1 MPAESL
7 SDFFKDPT
15 AWKVIA
21 SGQAEGRLVA
31 VAGPDGKPAM
41 RLDYDFHG
49 GGGFVVIRRQVRL
62 DLPETFEFHFSI
74 CGAGPK
80 NHFEFKIADP
90 EDANAWRFLKE
101 QLDLPA
107 DWQKVRIRE
116 RDLPFAWGPAGG
128 GGPKVVGAV
137 ELVVAAGPGGK
148 GSVSFSDL
156 ILEDQSLSAPAAV
169 SASSHHPN
177 HFPESVFAVDASGG
191 WQADAGDS
199 TPWWLVDFG
208 RSVRFGGLVIQW
220 PSPTQPRRFEI
231 ETSADGREWTQLY
244 QAACALG
251 AKSHIPAPQAEAR
264 YLRLNFAN
272 PESAAFK
279 SIQLRPDAF
288 TQTPNEFIHAVAA
301 DYPRGWFPRYWSR
314 EQSYWTPIGNP
325 EGRRRGLINEE
336 GMVEVDE
343 AGFSLEPFLIV
354 SGRLRTW
361 ADAEIRLSLAADGT
375 PFPEVVW
382 QTDGVK
388 LTILPW
394 VDGSGDTLALR
405 TTYQVENP
413 DGLEVRLVVAVRPFQ
428 VNPPWQAFR
437 NLGGR
442 SPIRRIRCDA
452 NGMTVEGRRVI
463 ADRPPETNGV
473 VAYEQGGV
481 VDFLSRKEFPADA
494 ELDDESGLAS
504 AAMSWKLPTVSTPFL
519 VTITVPFFNGTE
531 VSTSSSRENAIA
543 RWEEILAPVRWQ
555 VPSVAG
561 DAIACFRTAAS
572 HILINRDGP
581 AIQPGPRRYTRS
593 WVRDCVI
600 MGAAMAKVGC
610 PHVLREFLVWY
621 VQFQHEDGHVP
632 CVVDR
637 DGVDVLVEHDSH
649 GQLIWGICEL
659 FRNDGDIDFLESMW
673 QPVHLAADYLLH
685 LRSQR
690 MTRDYRE
697 PERADCYGLLP
708 ESASHEGYLAHP
720 VHSYWDDFW
729 GIRGLEAAAELA
741 AALGHHEESARWRN
755 EAQEFLVDTRISI
768 ERVIEKRNLS
778 YIPGSLEW
786 ADFDPTATSNAIA
799 QLDFADDLPAG
810 PLHQTLETYLTGF
823 RQRLRGEVPW
833 LKYTAY
839 EIRIISAFVRLGQRD
854 EAHELLDF
862 FLADRRPLEWN
873 QWPEITWRDPRAPG
887 HLGDVP
893 HTWIAA
899 EYMLAVMSMVASDRE
914 ASEKLVLA
922 SGLPWCWISMEKG
935 FSVSGLMTRYGRL
948 DFQMSASG
956 TDRVGFSIGGG
967 LRLPPG
973 GIHVAPPLPPG
984 MRIIQAMSQDG
995 GALEIGTSGISVA
1008 LNHLPVTGT
1017 LFLASPDRPVLA

>member
-1 MPAESL
+1 MPAEPL
-7 SDFFKDPT
+7 SDFFKDPA

-21 SGQAEGRLVA
+21 SGQAEGRLTA
-31 VAGPDGKPAM
+31 VAGPAGKPAL
-41 RLDYDFHG
+41 RLDYDFRG

-62 DLPETFEFHFSI
+62 DLPETFEFRFSI
-74 CGAGPK
+74 RGAGPE

-90 EDANAWRFLKE
+90 EDANAWRYLKE
-101 QLDLPA
+101 NVGLPA
-107 DWQKVRIRE
+107 AWQEVHIRE

-128 GGPKVVGAV
+128 GGPKAVGAV

-156 ILEDQSLSAPAAV
+156 TLDDQTLSTPAAV
-169 SASSHHPN
+169 SASSHRPDQM
-177 HFPESVFAVDASGG
+177 PESVFKSDSPGG
-191 WQADAGDS
+191 WQAEAGDPS
-199 TPWWLVDFG
+199 PWWSVDFG
-208 RSVRFGGLVIQW
+208 RCVRFGGLVIRW
-220 PSPTQPRRFEI
+220 PSPMPPRDFKI
-231 ETSADGREWTQLY
+231 ETSADGGAWTPLY
-244 QAACALG
+244 QASRALG
-251 AKSHIPAPQAEAR
+251 VLSHIPAPRAEAR
-264 YLRLNFAN
+264 YLRLHFAN
-272 PESAAFK
+272 AESAALDTLE
-279 SIQLRPDAF
+279 LRPDAF
-288 TQTPNEFIHAVAA
+288 TQTPNEFMHAVAA

-314 EQSYWTPIGNP
+314 EQSYWTPVGTP

-343 AGFSLEPFLIV
+343 AGFSLEPFLIA
-354 SGRLRTW
+354 GDRLLTW
-361 ADAEIRLSLAADGT
+361 ADAEIRLSLAADGA
-375 PFPEVVW
+375 PFPEVIW
-382 QTDGVK
+382 QAGGVK
-388 LTILPW
+388 LTISPW
-394 VDGSGDTLALR
+394 VDGTGDTLALR
-405 TTYQVENP
+405 TSYQVENRS
-413 DGLEVRLVVAVRPFQ
+413 GLEARLVVAVRPFQ

-442 SPIRRIRCDA
+442 SPIHRIECA
-452 NGMTVEGRRVI
+452 GAGMTVEGRRVI
-463 ADRPPETNGV
+463 SDRPPETNGA
-473 VAYEQGGV
+473 VACEQGGV
-481 VDFLSRKEFPADA
+481 VDFLSRRAFPTDA
-494 ELDDESGLAS
+494 GVDDESGLAS
-504 AAMSWKLPTVSTPFL
+504 AAMTWKLPADSAPFG
-519 VTITVPFFNGTE
+519 VTLTVPFFDGAA
-531 VSTSSSRENAIA
+531 VPTSSSKEDAVA

-621 VQFQHEDGHVP
+621 VPFQHEDGHVP

-637 DGVDVLVEHDSH
+637 DGVDDLVEHDSH

-659 FRNDGDIDFLESMW
+659 FRNDGDTGFLKTMW
-673 QPVHLAADYLLH
+673 QPVHRAAEYLLH

-690 MTRDYRE
+690 MTREYSD
-697 PERADCYGLLP
+697 PERADSYGLLP

-741 AALGHHEESARWRN
+741 AALGHHDVSARWRN
-755 EAQEFLVDTRISI
+755 EAREFLSDTRISI

-810 PLHQTLETYLTGF
+810 PLHRTLETYLTGF
-823 RQRLRGEVPW
+823 RQRLRGEIPW

-839 EIRIISAFVRLGQRD
+839 EIRIISAFVRLGRRD

-873 QWPEITWRDPRAPG
+873 QWPEITWRENRAPG

-914 ASEKLVLA
+914 APEKLVLA
-922 SGLPWCWISMEKG
+922 SGLPWSWISMEEG
-935 FSVSGLMTRYGRL
+935 FSVSGLVTRYGRL

-956 TDRVGFSIGGG
+956 TSGIRFSIGSG

-973 GIHVAPPLPPG
+973 SIQVAPPLPPG
-984 MRIIQAMSQDG
+984 MRIIRGIDEDG
-995 GALEIGTSGISVA
+995 TPLEIEASGTSVA
-1008 LNHLPVTGT
+1008 VSNLPVTVT
-1017 LFLASPDRPVLA
+1017 LLLTEEKAPFLA

>member
-1 MPAESL
+1 MLAESL
-7 SDFFKDPT
+7 ADFFKDPA

-21 SGQAEGRLVA
+21 SGQAEGRLTA
-31 VAGPDGKPAM
+31 VAGPDGKPAL
-41 RLDYDFHG
+41 RLDYDFQG

-62 DLPETFEFHFSI
+62 DLPETFEFRFSI
-74 CGAGPK
+74 CGAGPR

-90 EDANAWRFLKE
+90 KDANAWRFLKE

-107 DWQKVRIRE
+107 AWQEFHIRE

-128 GGPKVVGAV
+128 GGANAVGAV

-156 ILEDQSLSAPAAV
+156 MLEDQSLSTPAAV
-169 SASSHHPN
+169 SASSHRPN
-177 HFPESVFAVDASGG
+177 HLPESVFKSDSPSG
-191 WQADAGDS
+191 WQAEAGDPS
-199 TPWWLVDFG
+199 PWWSVDFG
-208 RSVRFGGLVIQW
+208 RCVRFGGLVIRW
-220 PSPTQPRRFEI
+220 PSPMPPRNFKI
-231 ETSADGREWTQLY
+231 ETSADGEAWTPLY
-244 QAACALG
+244 QASHALG
-251 AKSHIPAPQAEAR
+251 AQSHIPAPQAEAR
-264 YLRLNFAN
+264 FLRLNFAN
-272 PESAAFK
+272 AESAAFDTLE
-279 SIQLRPDAF
+279 LRPDAF
-288 TQTPNEFIHAVAA
+288 TQTPNEFMHAVAA

-314 EQSYWTPIGNP
+314 EQSYWTPIGSP

-354 SGRLRTW
+354 GDRLITW
-361 ADAEIRLSLAADGT
+361 ADAEIRLSLAADGA
-375 PFPEVVW
+375 PFPEVIW
-382 QTDGVK
+382 QAGGVK
-388 LTILPW
+388 LTVSPW
-394 VDGSGDTLALR
+394 VDGTGETLALR
-405 TTYQVENP
+405 TAYQVENQS
-413 DGLEVRLVVAVRPFQ
+413 GVEARLVVAVRPFQ

-442 SPIRRIRCDA
+442 SPIRRIQCDA
-452 NGMTVEGRRVI
+452 AGMTVEGRRVI
-463 ADRPPETNGV
+463 ADRPPETNGA
-473 VAYEQGGV
+473 VAFEQGGV
-481 VDFLSRKEFPADA
+481 VDFLSRKAYPADA
-494 ELDDESGLAS
+494 ETKDASGLAS
-504 AAMSWKLPTVSTPFL
+504 AAMSWKLPADSAPFV
-519 VTITVPFFNGTE
+519 VTMTAPFFNGAAAP
-531 VSTSSSRENAIA
+531 TSSSREDALA

-555 VPSVAG
+555 VPSLAA

-610 PHVLREFLVWY
+610 PHVLREFLIWY

-637 DGVDVLVEHDSH
+637 DGVDDLVEHDSH

-659 FRNDGDIDFLESMW
+659 FRNDGDINFLESMW

-690 MTRDYRE
+690 MTRDYSE
-697 PERADCYGLLP
+697 PERADSYGLLP

-755 EAQEFLVDTRISI
+755 EAQKFLVDTRISI

-799 QLDFADDLPAG
+799 QLDFADDMPAG

-823 RQRLRGEVPW
+823 RQRLRGEIPW

-854 EAHELLDF
+854 EAHELLGF

-914 ASEKLVLA
+914 AANRLVVA
-922 SGLPWCWISMEKG
+922 SGLPWSWISMETG
-935 FSVSGLMTRYGRL
+935 FSVSGLMTRHGRL

-956 TDRVGFSIGGG
+956 TDHIGFSIGGG

-984 MRIIQAMSQDG
+984 MRIIRGIDQDG
-995 GALEIGTSGISVA
+995 VLMEIEVSGTSIAVH
-1008 LNHLPVTGT
+1008 NLPVTVT
-1017 LFLASPDRPVLA
+1017 LFLGDAEAPNLA

>member
-101 QLDLPA
+101 QLDLPS
-107 DWQKVRIRE
+107 DWQKLCIRE

-128 GGPKVVGAV
+128 GGPNVVGAV

-148 GSVSFSDL
+148 GSMSFSDL

-169 SASSHHPN
+169 SASSHHTD
-177 HFPESVFAVDASGG
+177 HLPESVFTVDASGG
-191 WQADAGDS
+191 WQAAPGDS

-208 RSVRFGGLVIQW
+208 RSIRFGGLVIQW
-220 PSPTQPRRFEI
+220 PSPIQPRRFEI
-231 ETSADGREWTQLY
+231 ETSADGREWIRLY
-244 QAACALG
+244 QAVQALG
-251 AKSHIPAPQAEAR
+251 AQSHIPAPQAEAR

-272 PESAAFK
+272 PESAALK

-288 TQTPNEFIHAVAA
+288 TQTPNEFMHAVAA

-325 EGRRRGLINEE
+325 EGRRRGLLNEE

-382 QTDGVK
+382 QTEGVK
-388 LTILPW
+388 LTVLPW

-413 DGLEVRLVVAVRPFQ
+413 EGVEVRLVVTVRPFQ

-463 ADRPPETNGV
+463 ADRLPDTNGV
-473 VAYEQGGV
+473 VAYEEGGV
-481 VDFLSRKEFPADA
+481 VDFLSRRKFPTDA
-494 ELDDESGLAS
+494 EVEDESGLAS
-504 AAMSWKLPTVSTPFL
+504 AAMSWKLPTVRAPFL
-519 VTITVPFFNGTE
+519 VTITVPFFDKTE
-531 VSTSSSRENAIA
+531 VLTSSSRENAIT
-543 RWEEILAPVRWQ
+543 RWEETLAPVRWQ
-555 VPSVAG
+555 VPSVAD
-561 DAIACFRTAAS
+561 DAIVCFRTAAS

-600 MGAAMAKVGC
+600 MGATMAKVGC

-621 VQFQHEDGHVP
+621 VQFQHENGHVP

-637 DGVDVLVEHDSH
+637 DGVDDLVEHDSH

-659 FRNDGDIDFLESMW
+659 FRNDGNRDFLLTLW
-673 QPVHLAADYLLH
+673 QPVQRAAEYLLH

-690 MTRDYRE
+690 MTCEYSE

-729 GIRGLEAAAELA
+729 GIRGLQAAAELA
-741 AALGHHEESARWRN
+741 AALGHHEASTRWRN
-755 EAQEFLVDTRISI
+755 EARLFLEDTRISI
-768 ERVIEKRNLS
+768 EKVIQKRNLG
-778 YIPGSLEW
+778 YIPGSVEW

-799 QLDFADDLPAG
+799 QLDFADDLPPI
-810 PLHQTLETYLTGF
+810 PLHQTLETYLSGF
-823 RQRLRGEVPW
+823 RQRVRGEIPW

-839 EIRIISAFVRLGQRD
+839 EIRIISALVRLGKRS
-854 EAHELLDF
+854 EANELLDF

-873 QWPEITWRDPRAPG
+873 QWPEITWHDFRAPG
-887 HLGDVP
+887 HLGDIP

-899 EYMLAVMSMVASDRE
+899 EFMLAVTSMVASDRE
-914 ASEKLVLA
+914 QSETLVLA
-922 SGLPWCWISMEKG
+922 SGLPWSWIATENG

-948 DFQMSASG
+948 DFQISTSG
-956 TDRVGFSIGGG
+956 TDTIRFRIGGE

-973 GIHVAPPLPPG
+973 GIHVVPPLPSG
-984 MRIIQAMSQDG
+984 RRIIGGTCED
-995 GALEIGTSGISVA
+995 GALLEIEASGTSVA
-1008 LNHLPVTGT
+1008 VNHLPITAT
-1017 LFLASPDRPVLA
+1017 LFFGETEAPVPA